1 MSKAAKAI
9 FRLCLVILAT
19 VVILEAVL
27 QLAFTLLPMNL
38 TQRMP
43 QYRQR
48 NGYRLRAEHGARE
61 YPAGESVDLLI
72 TPQSGDLYRI
82 SCLEPANGE
91 SFDPYRVSYV
101 RDGHGFRNP
110 EPWADDVDLVILGDS
125 FVAAESVQAPF
136 WHDASETMLA
146 LGLPGSGTMEQ
157 ALLLNVFGLPR
168 NPELVAL
175 AFFAGNDMTDN
186 LVFSELRAQG
196 LTFADQV
203 YRNRSPL
210 EFLVTVHI
218 ALYIRDRVIAST
230 QACHY
235 PQVAQTTPPMPV
247 SFFDEMLP
255 MLAIDRDSLRKSKMF
270 EATKIALIEMANALR
285 ENGARFLL
293 MYIPQKAEVFW
304 EYLDSEAKQ
313 QIVNALR
320 KQNAAVT
327 VGSIDNNLSAQADLI
342 RDMATANG
350 IDYIDLTP
358 ALRSAIESGSSP
370 YFFADTHWNQHGHNI
385 ARQALRDRLN

>member
-1 MSKAAKAI
+1 MSKATKAI
-9 FRLCLVILAT
+9 LRLFLVILAT

-27 QLAFTLLPMNL
+27 HLAFTLLPTNL

-48 NGYRLRAEHGARE
+48 TGFRLRTEHGARE

-82 SCLEPANGE
+82 SCLEPVNME
-91 SFDPYRVSYV
+91 IFDPYLVSYV
-101 RDGHGFRNP
+101 RDSHGFRNP
-110 EPWADDVDLVILGDS
+110 EPWADDVEIVILGDS

-136 WHDASETMLA
+136 WHDLSESMLVF
-146 LGLPGSGTMEQ
+146 GLPGSGTLEQ
-157 ALLLNVFGLPR
+157 ALLLNAFGLPR
-168 NPELVAL
+168 NPELVVL
-175 AFFAGNDMTDN
+175 AFFAGNDMTDS

-218 ALYIRDRVIAST
+218 ALYVRDMVIPST
-230 QACHY
+230 QSCHY
-235 PQVAQTTPPMPV
+235 PQFAQTAPPTPV

-255 MLAIDRDSLRKSKMF
+255 MLAMDRDSLRKSKMYAVT
-270 EATKIALIEMANALR
+270 EIGLIEMANALR
-285 ENGARFLL
+285 ENGVRFLL

-304 EYLDSEAKQ
+304 GYLDAEAKQ
-313 QIVNALR
+313 QIANALR
-320 KQNAAVT
+320 KQNAAIT
-327 VGSIDNNLSAQADLI
+327 VESIDNNLSTQADLI
-342 RDMATANG
+342 RDLSIANG
-350 IDYIDLTP
+350 IDFIDLSP

>member
-1 MSKAAKAI
+1 MSRAAKAI
-9 FRLCLVILAT
+9 LRLFLVIVVT

-27 QLAFTLLPMNL
+27 QLAFTLLPTDL

-48 NGYRLRAEHGARE
+48 AGFLLRTDHGARE

-82 SCLEPANGE
+82 SCLDPAHRE
-91 SFDPYRVSYV
+91 SFDPYRVSYI

-110 EPWADDVDLVILGDS
+110 APWTDDVELVILGDS
-125 FVAAESVQAPF
+125 FAAAESVQAPF
-136 WHDASETMLA
+136 WQGLSDSMLV
-146 LGLPGSGTMEQ
+146 LGLPGSGTTEQ
-157 ALLLNVFGLPR
+157 ALLLNAFGMPR
-168 NPELVAL
+168 HPELVVL

-186 LVFSELRAQG
+186 LVFSELRGQG

-203 YRNRSPL
+203 YRDRSPL

-218 ALYIRDRVIAST
+218 ALYFRDQVIAST
-230 QACHY
+230 QDCHY
-235 PQVAQTTPPMPV
+235 PQLAHTAPPMPV
-247 SFFDEMLP
+247 SFFDDMLP
-255 MLAIDRDSLRKSKMF
+255 MLAMDRDSLRKSKMY
-270 EATKIALIEMANALR
+270 EAMAIGLRAMANALR
-285 ENGARFLL
+285 ESGVRFLL

-304 EYLDSEAKQ
+304 RYLDAEAKQ

-320 KQNAAVT
+320 EQNAAIT
-327 VGSIDNNLSAQADLI
+327 VESIDNNLSTQADLM
-342 RDMATANG
+342 RDLAAANG
-350 IDYIDLTP
+350 IEFMDLTP

-385 ARQALRDRLN
+385 AGQALRDRLN